1 MHGFFAFLARRPW
14 AGIGL
19 ALLVEAGI
27 LGVLGRADPAT
38 AVGIPAAVA
47 AAIAGTVAV
56 VFGPWNG
63 AFVAL
68 FGAIV
73 FVLVRDSGG

>member
-1 MHGFFAFLARRPW
+1 MEAA
-14 AGIGL
+14 I
-19 ALLVEAGI
+19 LVA
-27 LGVLGRADPAT
+27 LGRADPA
-38 AVGIPAAVA
+38 AGVGTPATVA

-68 FGAIV
+68 VGAIV
-73 FVLVRDSGG
+73 FVLVGDSGAG